1 MISDGFA
8 ARRERFAA
16 LHASGC
22 FVLPNAWDV
31 GSARILAALGYAAV
45 ATTSSGHAHALG
57 RLDQQVSVDELLDHV
72 SALVAAI
79 DVPVSVDAE
88 DGFAEDPDGV
98 ARLVDALAERGAAGL
113 SLEDYRPG
121 RGLLPHDEAVE
132 RVAAAAEA
140 ARPHGLTLTARAEN
154 HLYGV
159 PDLDDTVARLVAYR
173 DAGADV
179 LYAPGL
185 ADPDAVRRVVAAVGT
200 PVNVLLLPAGPTVP
214 ELAALGVRRV
224 STGGWLA
231 RAAYGALARAAR
243 ELRDEGTAG
252 FLAEVLTEHDRAA
265 AFDARRE

>member
-1 MISDGFA
+1 MSSEVSAGRRAGFA
-8 ARRERFAA
+8 G
-16 LHASGC
+16 LHVAGC
-22 FVLPNAWDV
+22 FVLPNAWDA
-31 GSARILAALGYAAV
+31 GSARILASLGFPAI

-57 RLDQQVSVDELLDHV
+57 RLDQHVSVTELLDHV
-72 SALVAAI
+72 AALVAAV

-88 DGFAEDPDGV
+88 DGFADDADGV
-98 ARLVDALAERGAAGL
+98 ARLVGALAERGAAGL
-113 SLEDYRPG
+113 SLEDHRPG
-121 RGLLPHDEAVE
+121 RGLLPPGEAVE

-140 ARPHGLTLTARAEN
+140 ARAHGLTFTARAEN

-159 PDLDDTVARLVAYR
+159 TDLDDTVARLVAYR

-185 ADPDAVRRVVAAVGT
+185 ADHDAIRRVVAAVGA
-200 PVNVLLLPAGPTVP
+200 PVNVLLLPTGPTVP

-243 ELRDEGTAG
+243 ELRDDGTAT
-252 FLAEVLTEHDRAA
+252 FLAGVLTEDDRSA
-265 AFDARRE
+265 AFDTPHR

>member
-1 MISDGFA
+1 MTTGVVA
-8 ARRERFAA
+8 GRRERFAG
-16 LHASGC
+16 LHVAGC

-31 GSARILAALGYAAV
+31 GSARILASLGFPAI

-57 RLDQQVSVDELLDHV
+57 RLDQHVSVDELLDHV
-72 SALVAAI
+72 SALVAAV

-88 DGFAEDPDGV
+88 DGFADDADGV
-98 ARLVDALAERGAAGL
+98 ARLVHALAERGAAGL

-121 RGLLPHDEAVE
+121 RGLLPPGEAVE
-132 RVAAAAEA
+132 RVAAAADA
-140 ARPHGLTLTARAEN
+140 ARAHGLTLTARAEN

-159 PDLDDTVARLVAYR
+159 TDLDDTVERLVAYR

-185 ADPDAVRRVVAAVGT
+185 ADHDMIRRVVAAVGA
-200 PVNVLLLPAGPTVP
+200 PVNVLLLPDGPTVS
-214 ELAALGVRRV
+214 ELTAAGVRRV

-231 RAAYGALARAAR
+231 RTAYGALARAAR

-252 FLAEVLTEHDRAA
+252 FLDGMLTAEDRSA
-265 AFDARRE
+265 AFDARHE